1 MTKEKE
7 TRTLRAFVLPVTV
20 LAILLANLFYWGHR
34 HILIHDARGYYEL
47 SKIITQNG
55 IFNFSDDKHTM
66 NPVFHVLFELRTY
79 GYPLFL
85 AFCSLFT
92 NQEQRVV
99 QLTVF
104 VIQLLI
110 CLVLCYYCARSLQSV
125 FRYPGFGRAVYTATV
140 LNPFLLIS
148 TTEVLTD
155 FLSAVVIYL
164 VFVLSIK
171 VGFDLY
177 QEDNLL
183 ASQETGTRYACPGVF
198 IVSFLAGFSVMLR
211 PANVS
216 IVAALIFIWS
226 MRAVMTRTLSLK
238 LLLLTVLGLSIPVV
252 PQLVNNY
259 KHFDKIEPLVVSNL
273 GREQMTLGCRCLKL
287 ATLADDNE
295 KPQLQYTNPL
305 SRPGMSDP
313 KDFLRKRPFLF
324 LLTLGLHGFALLDQ
338 DFAFTYIFDL
348 HPWYRWPLSILN
360 YAFLAFAVYG
370 IYLAARRFVRRKR
383 MDRAA
388 SASFAALIMSLSYL
402 GLYLPCTPENR
413 FSLPFFF
420 LLSPFFVSGLFKIR
434 QVIAYRRGYLIAR
447 LAFGFVVFVGCCMWL
462 SWWIQLQEPRLKKG
476 TYACLDRGEAGVAL
490 LSRAMP
496 AARPGGVD
504 FPGDFLDK
512 VRAAAHMRQGQLFG
526 VVATNRALERE
537 SRWA

>member
-1 MTKEKE
+1 M
-7 TRTLRAFVLPVTV
+7 TV
-20 LAILLANLFYWGHR
+20 LAIVLANLFYWGHR

-85 AFCSLFT
+85 ALCSLFT
-92 NQEQRVV
+92 NQEQSAV

-183 ASQETGTRYACPGVF
+183 ASQETGTGYACPGVF

-238 LLLLTVLGLSIPVV
+238 LLLLTVLGLSIPV
-252 PQLVNNY
+252 Q
-259 KHFDKIEPLVVSNL
+259 
-273 GREQMTLGCRCLKL
+273 C
-287 ATLADDNE
+287 NE
-295 KPQLQYTNPL
+295 
-305 SRPGMSDP
+305 
-313 KDFLRKRPFLF
+313 
-324 LLTLGLHGFALLDQ
+324 
-338 DFAFTYIFDL
+338 
-348 HPWYRWPLSILN
+348 
-360 YAFLAFAVYG
+360 
-370 IYLAARRFVRRKR
+370 
-383 MDRAA
+383 
-388 SASFAALIMSLSYL
+388 SA
-402 GLYLPCTPENR
+402 G
-413 FSLPFFF
+413 FSLIREKWEPK
-420 LLSPFFVSGLFKIR
+420 VSDEKCCFQR
-434 QVIAYRRGYLIAR
+434 RIAIL
-447 LAFGFVVFVGCCMWL
+447 
-462 SWWIQLQEPRLKKG
+462 
-476 TYACLDRGEAGVAL
+476 
-490 LSRAMP
+490 
-496 AARPGGVD
+496 
-504 FPGDFLDK
+504 
-512 VRAAAHMRQGQLFG
+512 
-526 VVATNRALERE
+526 E
-537 SRWA
+537 SRFRTARFNESVADHRRIVNRRTEIQPKVLRNDRVSEHRGRRL